1 MTLTELSIKR
11 PSFIIVLFTIL
22 IGGGLISY
30 NLLSYELLPDF
41 SPPILTVTTT
51 YPGASPAT
59 VESQV
64 SKPLEDA
71 LSGLE
76 NISEV
81 TAFSLD
87 NASVMMLEFKASADM
102 EEVLQDAQRKVNNV
116 LNKLPEGSQTPVIAK
131 IEPNAAPVLQVS
143 AVAKNME
150 DRDFMELMDEQLL
163 PQIKQTKGVAAVQ
176 VIGGEKREF
185 RVNVDKEKMKL
196 YGLSLAG
203 INQVIASS
211 NVEFPTGKLKSESEQ
226 MTVRLAG
233 KFKTVEDLQNLIVSS
248 TGTSTI
254 RLGDVAEVVDGSQDQ
269 ITVSRFNGQNGIGL
283 RIQKQSDANAVDM
296 AKATKDRFKEIEE
309 KYKKEGLKF
318 TVATDTSV
326 PTLESVNAVIHDLEL
341 AVLLVAAVMF
351 LFLHSMR
358 NAIIVLVSIPASL
371 ISTFIVMYLLGYTLN
386 LMTLLAM
393 SLVIGILVDDSI
405 VVLENIYRHLQMG
418 KKRRKAA
425 LDGRNEIGFTALAIT
440 LVDVV
445 VFSPVIFIEGTISDI
460 LKQFSVVVVVSTLM
474 SLLVCFTLTP
484 WLASRLAKEVK
495 LKKSNP
501 FQAFLM
507 WFERRVTIFTDQYV
521 KLVGWSLRHKI
532 IMGLGVVVIFFA
544 SMATMGLG
552 IVGQEFVAQGDQGK
566 FMIKLKYDKSTT
578 FEENNAT
585 TLEIEQMIMAQKD
598 VVDIVFSNVGG
609 PSSGMGA
616 ASFGAENKSEI
627 TVKMKHDMQKTYPTI
642 KYMNEI
648 RKKIEDKYSGVEVKA
663 LNIGMVESEEAP
675 IEIFLSSDDQEL
687 LMKEAR
693 RLKTAILA
701 IKGAKDPTISTDDVT
716 PEVRI
721 ELDRE
726 KMGQLGLPIAIV
738 GMQLQNAL
746 TGNDDAQFDDK
757 GQEYD
762 IRVMMDKF
770 DRKNADDINS
780 MTFTTNDGKQVR
792 LNEFAAVTVENGNG
806 SLERKNR
813 ISNTTI
819 RSYVLGTASGTVSA
833 EIEKYLEKKPL
844 DENIRMLWGG
854 EVKRQKESMGALGT
868 AMGIGLILV
877 YLIMVALYDNFVYP
891 FVVLFSILVS
901 LIGAILALNLTSS
914 SMGIFTMLGMLM
926 LLGLVAKNAILIVD
940 FTNHLKEEGRSTYT
954 ALLESVRERMRP
966 ILMTTIAM
974 VVGMIPIAT
983 ATGSGAEWKNGL
995 AWILIG
1001 GLTSSMFL
1009 TIIVVPIM
1017 YYSIDR
1023 IKDKLGIRKKAK
1035 KRKKFKKED
1044 ELVVIPNEL

>member
-11 PSFIIVLFTIL
+11 PSFIIVIFTIL

-30 NLLSYELLPDF
+30 NQLSYELLPDF

-64 SKPLEDA
+64 AKPLEDA

-76 NISEV
+76 NIVEV

-87 NASVMMLEFKASADM
+87 NASIVMLEFKASADIDKSL
-102 EEVLQDAQRKVNNV
+102 EDAQRKVNNV
-116 LNKLPEGSQTPVIAK
+116 LNKLPEGANTPVIAK

-143 AVAKNME
+143 AVAKNMD
-150 DRDFMELMDEQLL
+150 DRDFMELMDDQIL
-163 PQIKQTKGVAAVQ
+163 PQIKQTKGVADVV

-185 RVNVDKEKMKL
+185 RVNVDKEKMKM
-196 YGLSLAG
+196 YGLSMSG
-203 INQVIASS
+203 INQAISSS
-211 NVEFPTGKLKSESEQ
+211 NVEFPTGKLKDSEEQ

-233 KFKTVEDLQNLIVSS
+233 KFKTVADLQNLIVSA
-248 TGTSTI
+248 TGTSVV
-254 RLGDVAEVVDGSQDQ
+254 RLSDVADVEDGSIDQ
-269 ITVSRFNGQNGIGL
+269 ITVSRYNGANGIGL
-283 RIQKQSDANAVDM
+283 RITKQSDANAVDM
-296 AKATKDRFKEIEE
+296 AGATKENFKEIEK
-309 KYKKEGLKF
+309 KYKKQGVEF
-318 TVATDTSV
+318 TIATDTSV
-326 PTLESVNAVIHDLEL
+326 PTIESVDAVIHDLEL
-341 AVLLVAAVMF
+341 AVLLVAVVML
-351 LFLHSMR
+351 LFLHSLR
-358 NAIIVLVSIPASL
+358 NAFIVLIAIPASL
-371 ISTFIVMYLLGYTLN
+371 ITTFVAMYLLGYTLN

-418 KKRRKAA
+418 KDRRQAA

-445 VFSPVIFIEGTISDI
+445 VFSPVMFIEGTISDI
-460 LKQFSVVVVVSTLM
+460 LRQFSAVVVVSTLM
-474 SLLVCFTLTP
+474 SLFVCFTLTP
-484 WLASRLAKEVK
+484 WLASRFAKEVK
-495 LKKSNP
+495 LNP
-501 FQAFLM
+501 KNPLQAILI
-507 WFERRVTIFTDQYV
+507 WFEKRVDIFTNQYV
-521 KLVGWSLRHKI
+521 KLVAWSLRHKI
-532 IMGLGVVVIFFA
+532 IAGVTVLVIFFA
-544 SMATMGLG
+544 SMASMGLG

-566 FMIKLKYDKSTT
+566 FMIKLKYDKSAT
-578 FEENNAT
+578 FEENNST
-585 TLEIEQMIMAQKD
+585 TLEIEQMILAQKD
-598 VVDIVFSNVGG
+598 MVDIVFANVGG

-616 ASFGAENKSEI
+616 ATFGAENKSEL
-627 TVKMKHDMQKTYPTI
+627 TVKMKPGKQKEIPTI
-642 KYMNEI
+642 EYMNAIRNEI
-648 RKKIEDKYSGVEVKA
+648 EAKYPGIEVKA

-675 IEIFLSSDDQEL
+675 IEIFLSSEDTDL

-693 RLKTAILA
+693 RLKDAILE
-701 IKGAKDPTISTDDVT
+701 IKGAKDPTISTDDVS

-726 KMGQLGLPIAIV
+726 KMGQLGLPIAVI

-746 TGNDDAQFDDK
+746 TGNDDSQFDDK

-762 IRVMMDKF
+762 IRVMIDKF
-770 DRKNADDINS
+770 DRKNIDDIKS
-780 MTFTTNDGKQVR
+780 MTFTANDGKQVR
-792 LNEFAAVTVENGNG
+792 LSEFADVTIENANG

-813 ISNTTI
+813 IPNTTI
-819 RSYVLGTASGTVSA
+819 RAYVLGTTSGNVATG
-833 EIEKYLEKKPL
+833 IIDYLDENPL
-844 DENIRMLWGG
+844 DENVRMLWGG
-854 EVKRQKESMGALGT
+854 EVKRQNESMGALGM

-891 FVVLFSILVS
+891 FVVLFSILVA
-901 LIGAILALNLTSS
+901 LVGAILALNLTSS

-940 FTNHLKEEGRSTYT
+940 FTNHLKTEGKSTYN
-954 ALLESVRERMRP
+954 ALLEAVRERMRP

-974 VVGMIPIAT
+974 VIGMIPIAT

-995 AWILIG
+995 AWVLIG

-1009 TIIVVPIM
+1009 TIIVVPMM
-1017 YYSIDR
+1017 YYIVDR
-1023 IKDKLGIRKKAK
+1023 IQAKLSRKKAQELH
-1035 KRKKFKKED
+1035 FEED
-1044 ELVVIPNEL
+1044 PI

>member
-11 PSFIIVLFTIL
+11 PSFIIVIFTIL

-30 NLLSYELLPDF
+30 NQLSYELLPDF

-64 SKPLEDA
+64 AKPMEDA

-76 NISEV
+76 NINEV
-81 TAFSLD
+81 TTFSLD
-87 NASVMMLEFKASADM
+87 NASVVLLEFKASADIDVAL
-102 EEVLQDAQRKVNNV
+102 EDAQRKINNI
-116 LNKLPEGSQTPVIAK
+116 LNKLPEGANAPVVAK
-131 IEPNAAPVLQVS
+131 IEPNASPVLQVS
-143 AVAKNME
+143 AVAKNMD
-150 DRDFMELMDEQLL
+150 DRDFMELMDDQIL
-163 PQIKQTKGVAAVQ
+163 PQIKQTKGVAEVI

-185 RVNVDKEKMKL
+185 RVNVDKDKMKMF
-196 YGLSLAG
+196 GLSMAG
-203 INQVIASS
+203 INQAISSS
-211 NVEFPTGKLKSESEQ
+211 NVEFPTGKLKDNEEQ

-233 KFKTVEDLQNLIVSS
+233 KFKTVDDLRDLIVSS
-248 TGTSTI
+248 TGTSTV
-254 RLGDVAEVVDGSQDQ
+254 RLGDVADVEDGSQDQ
-269 ITVSRFNGQNGIGL
+269 VTVSRFNGVNGIGL
-283 RIQKQSDANAVDM
+283 RITKQSDANAVDM
-296 AKATKDRFKEIEE
+296 ATATKDKFKDIEK
-309 KYKKEGLKF
+309 KYSKEGVKF
-318 TVATDTSV
+318 TIATDTSI
-326 PTLESVNAVIHDLEL
+326 PTIESVDAVLHDLEL
-341 AVLLVAAVMF
+341 AVILVAAVML
-351 LFLHSMR
+351 LFLHSLR
-358 NAIIVLVSIPASL
+358 NAFIVLIAIPASL
-371 ISTFIVMYLLGYTLN
+371 ISTFVAMYMLGYTLN

-418 KKRRKAA
+418 KNRRQAA

-445 VFSPVIFIEGTISDI
+445 VFSPVMFIEGTISDI
-460 LKQFSVVVVVSTLM
+460 LRQFSAVVVVSTLM
-474 SLLVCFTLTP
+474 SLFVCFTLTP
-484 WLASRLAKEVK
+484 WLASRFAKEVK
-495 LKKSNP
+495 LNP
-501 FQAFLM
+501 KNLFQAVLI
-507 WFERRVTIFTDQYV
+507 WFEKRVTIFTEQYV

-532 IMGLGVVVIFFA
+532 IAGLVVIGIFIA

-566 FMIKLKYDKSTT
+566 FMIKLKYDKSAT
-578 FEENNAT
+578 FEENNTT
-585 TLEIEQMIMAQKD
+585 TLKIEQMILAQKD
-598 VVDIVFSNVGG
+598 MVDIVFANVGG

-616 ASFGAENKSEI
+616 SSFGSENRSEL
-627 TVKMKHDMQKTYPTI
+627 TVKLKPGKQKEIPTI
-642 KYMNEI
+642 QYMNAI
-648 RKKIEDKYSGVEVKA
+648 RKKIEDKFPGIEVKA

-675 IEIFLSSDDQEL
+675 IEIFLSSEDTEL

-693 RLKTAILA
+693 RLKTAILN
-701 IKGAKDPTISTDDVT
+701 IKGAKDPSISTDDVT

-726 KMGQLGLPIAIV
+726 KMGQLGLPIAVV

-757 GQEYD
+757 GEEYD
-762 IRVMMDKF
+762 IRVMVDKF
-770 DRKNADDINS
+770 DRKNVDDIKS
-780 MTFTTNDGKQVR
+780 MNFTANDGKQVR
-792 LNEFAAVTVENGNG
+792 LSDFADVTVENGNG

-813 ISNTTI
+813 IPNTTI
-819 RSYVLGTASGTVSA
+819 RSYVLGTASGNVAA
-833 EIEKYLEKKPL
+833 EINKYLEKNPL
-844 DENIRMLWGG
+844 DENVRLLWGG
-854 EVKRQKESMGALGT
+854 EVKRQNESMGALGM

-901 LIGAILALNLTSS
+901 LVGAILALNLTSS
-914 SMGIFTMLGMLM
+914 NMGIFTMLGMLM

-940 FTNHLKEEGRSTYT
+940 FTNHLKAEGRTTYT
-954 ALLESVRERMRP
+954 ALLEAVRERMRP

-974 VVGMIPIAT
+974 VIGMIPIAT
-983 ATGSGAEWKNGL
+983 ASGSGAEWKNGL

-1009 TIIVVPIM
+1009 TIIVVPMM
-1017 YYSIDR
+1017 YYIVDR
-1023 IKDKLGIRKKAK
+1023 IQAKL
-1035 KRKKFKKED
+1035 FKKKQTEIEFD
-1044 ELVVIPNEL
+1044 GEPI

>member
-11 PSFIIVLFTIL
+11 PSMIIVIFTIL
-22 IGGGLISY
+22 IGGGLLSY
-30 NLLSYELLPDF
+30 NQLSYELLPDF
-41 SPPILTVTTT
+41 APPILTVTTT

-64 SKPLEDA
+64 SKPMEDA

-87 NASVMMLEFKASADM
+87 NASVMLLEFKASADIDKSL
-102 EEVLQDAQRKVNNV
+102 EDAQRKVNNM
-116 LNKLPEGSQTPVIAK
+116 LNSLPEGAQTPVIAK
-131 IEPNAAPVLQVS
+131 IEPNASPVLQVS
-143 AVAKNME
+143 AIAKNMPE
-150 DRDFMELMDEQLL
+150 RDFMELMDDQIL
-163 PQIKQTKGVAAVQ
+163 PQIKQTKGVAEVI
-176 VIGGEKREF
+176 VIGGERREF
-185 RVNVDKEKMKL
+185 RVNVDKDKMKL
-196 YGLSLAG
+196 YGLSLAQ
-203 INQVIASS
+203 INQAVASS
-211 NVEFPTGKLKSESEQ
+211 NVEFPTGKLKDNSEQ

-233 KFKTVEDLQNLIVSS
+233 KFKSVDDLRNLIISS
-248 TGTSTI
+248 TGTSTVK
-254 RLGDVAEVVDGSQDQ
+254 LSDVADVEDGSQDQ
-269 ITVSRFNGQNGIGL
+269 VTVSRFNGVNGIGL
-283 RIQKQSDANAVDM
+283 RIKKQSDANAVDM
-296 AKATKDRFKEIEE
+296 AKATKEKFKDIEQ
-309 KYKKEGLKF
+309 KYKKEGVHF
-318 TVATDTSV
+318 TVATDTSI
-326 PTLESVNAVIHDLEL
+326 PTIDSVDAVLHDLEL
-341 AVLLVAAVMF
+341 AVLLVAAVMM
-351 LFLHSMR
+351 LFLHSLR
-358 NAIIVLVSIPASL
+358 NAFIVLIAIPASL
-371 ISTFIVMYLLGYTLN
+371 ISTFIAMYMLGYTLN

-418 KKRRKAA
+418 KNRRQAA

-445 VFSPVIFIEGTISDI
+445 VFSPVVFIEGTISDI
-460 LKQFSVVVVVSTLM
+460 LRQFSVVVVVSTLM
-474 SLLVCFTLTP
+474 SLFVCFTLTP
-484 WLASRLAKEVK
+484 WLASRFAKEVK
-495 LKKSNP
+495 LNPKNP
-501 FQAFLM
+501 FQAFLI
-507 WFERRVTIFTDQYV
+507 WFERRVNIFTDQYV
-521 KLVGWSLRHKI
+521 KLIAWSLRHKI
-532 IMGLGVVVIFFA
+532 IAGLAVLVIFFA

-585 TLEIEQMIMAQKD
+585 TLEIEQMILAQKD
-598 VVDIVFSNVGG
+598 VVDIVFANVGG

-616 ASFGAENKSEI
+616 ASFGAENRSEL
-627 TVKMKHDMQKTYPTI
+627 TVKMKPDMQKKYPTI

-648 RKKIEDKYSGVEVKA
+648 RNKIEAKYSGVEVKA

-675 IEIFLSSDDQEL
+675 IEIFLSSDDTEL

-693 RLKTAILA
+693 RLKTAILQ
-701 IKGAKDPTISTDDVT
+701 IKGAKDPTISTDDIT
-716 PEVRI
+716 PEVRV

-726 KMGQLGLPIAIV
+726 KMGQLGLPIAVV
-738 GMQLQNAL
+738 GMQLQNGL
-746 TGNDDAQFDDK
+746 TGNDDSQFDDK

-762 IRVMMDKF
+762 IRIMMDKF
-770 DRKNADDINS
+770 DRKNVDDIKNI
-780 MTFTTNDGKQVR
+780 TFTANDGKQVR
-792 LNEFAAVTVENGNG
+792 LSEFADVTVENGNG

-813 ISNTTI
+813 ISSTTI
-819 RSYVLGTASGTVSA
+819 RSYVMGTASGTVSA
-833 EIEKYLEKKPL
+833 EIDKYLEENPL
-844 DENIRMLWGG
+844 DPNIRMLWGG
-854 EVKRQKESMGALGT
+854 EVKRQKESFGALGT

-891 FVVLFSILVS
+891 FVVLFSIFVS
-901 LIGAILALNLTSS
+901 LVGAILALNLTSS

-940 FTNHLKEEGRSTYT
+940 FTNHLKEQGYTTYT
-954 ALLESVRERMRP
+954 ALLEAVRERMRP

-995 AWILIG
+995 AWVLIG

-1009 TIIVVPIM
+1009 TIVVVPIM
-1017 YYSIDR
+1017 YYSVDR
-1023 IKDKLGIRKKAK
+1023 VKDKLRFRKA
-1035 KRKKFKKED
+1035 RKNGENFETD
-1044 ELVVIPNEL
+1044 TLIS

>member
-11 PSFIIVLFTIL
+11 PSFIIVIFTIL

-30 NLLSYELLPDF
+30 NQLSYELLPDF

-64 SKPLEDA
+64 SKPMEDA

-87 NASVMMLEFKASADM
+87 NASVLILEFKASADIDKSL
-102 EEVLQDAQRKVNNV
+102 EDAQRKINNI
-116 LNKLPEGSQTPVIAK
+116 LNKLPNGSQTPVIAK
-131 IEPNAAPVLQVS
+131 IEPNASPVLQVS
-143 AVAKNME
+143 AIAKNIPE
-150 DRDFMELMDEQLL
+150 RDFMELMDDQIL
-163 PQIKQTKGVAAVQ
+163 PQIKQTKGVAAVL

-185 RVNVDKEKMKL
+185 RVNVDKDKMKL
-196 YGLSLAG
+196 YGLTLSG
-203 INQVIASS
+203 INQAIASS
-211 NVEFPTGKLKSESEQ
+211 NVEFPTGKLKNEMEQ

-233 KFKTVEDLQNLIVSS
+233 KFKTEEDLRNLIVSAN
-248 TGTSTI
+248 GTSTV
-254 RLGDVAEVVDGSQDQ
+254 RLRDVADVQDGSEDQ
-269 ITVSRFNGQNGIGL
+269 ITVSRLNGVNGIGL
-283 RIQKQSDANAVDM
+283 RITKQSDANAVDM
-296 AKATKDRFKEIEE
+296 ANATKDKFKEIEK
-309 KYKKEGLKF
+309 KYSKEGVTF
-318 TVATDTSV
+318 TVATDTSI
-326 PTLESVNAVIHDLEL
+326 PTIESVDAVLHDLEL
-341 AVLLVAAVMF
+341 AVLLVAAVMM
-351 LFLHSMR
+351 LFLHSLR
-358 NAIIVLVSIPASL
+358 NAFIVLIAIPASL
-371 ISTFIVMYLLGYTLN
+371 ISTFVAMYLLGYTLN

-418 KKRRKAA
+418 KNRRQAA

-460 LKQFSVVVVVSTLM
+460 LEQFSTVVVVSTLM

-484 WLASRLAKEVK
+484 WLASRFAKEVQ
-495 LKKSNP
+495 LNPKKP

-507 WFERRVTIFTDQYV
+507 WFERRITIFTDQYV
-521 KLVGWSLRHKI
+521 KLVAWSLRHKI
-532 IMGLGVVVIFFA
+532 IAGIAVLVIFFG

-585 TLEIEQMIMAQKD
+585 TLEIEQMIVGQKD
-598 VVDIVFSNVGG
+598 VVGIVFANVGG

-616 ASFGAENKSEI
+616 ASFGAENRSEL
-627 TVKMKHDMQKTYPTI
+627 TVKMLPGKQKEIPTMQ
-642 KYMNEI
+642 YMTAI
-648 RKKIEDKYSGVEVKA
+648 RQKIEDKYPGIEVKA
-663 LNIGMVESEEAP
+663 INIGMVESEEAP
-675 IEIFLSSDDQEL
+675 IEIFLSSEDNEL

-693 RLKTAILA
+693 RLKTAILG
-701 IKGAKDPTISTDDVT
+701 IKGAKDPTISTDDLT

-746 TGNDDAQFDDK
+746 TGNDDTQFDDK

-762 IRVMMDKF
+762 IRVMVDKF
-770 DRKNADDINS
+770 DRKNVDDIKS
-780 MTFTTNDGKQVR
+780 MTFLTNDGKQVR
-792 LNEFAAVTVENGNG
+792 LSEFAAISVENGNG

-813 ISNTTI
+813 IPNTTI
-819 RSYVLGTASGTVSA
+819 RSYVMGAASGTVSA
-833 EIEKYLEKKPL
+833 EIEKYLKENPL
-844 DENIRMLWGG
+844 DENVRMLWGG
-854 EVKRQKESMGALGT
+854 EVKRQKESFGALGT

-891 FVVLFSILVS
+891 FVVLFSIFMALV
-901 LIGAILALNLTSS
+901 GAILALNLTSS

-940 FTNHLKEEGRSTYT
+940 FTNHLKSEGKSTYN
-954 ALLESVRERMRP
+954 ALLEAVKERMRP

-983 ATGSGAEWKNGL
+983 ASGSGAEWKNGL
-995 AWILIG
+995 AWVLIG

-1009 TIIVVPIM
+1009 TIIVVPMM
-1017 YYSIDR
+1017 YYTVDR
-1023 IKDKLGIRKKAK
+1023 ILSKLSKKKAK
-1035 KRKKFKKED
+1035 ELHFEED
-1044 ELVVIPNEL
+1044 PI

>member
-11 PSFIIVLFTIL
+11 PTFIIVIFTIL

-30 NLLSYELLPDF
+30 NQLSYELLPDF

-87 NASVMMLEFKASADM
+87 NASVMLLEFKASANIDK
-102 EEVLQDAQRKVNNV
+102 VLEDAQRKVNNMQ
-116 LNKLPEGSQTPVIAK
+116 NALPEGAQTPVLAK
-131 IEPNAAPVLQVS
+131 IEPNASPVLQVS
-143 AVAKNME
+143 AVAKNMS
-150 DRDFMELMDEQLL
+150 DRDFMELLDDQIL
-163 PQIKQTKGVAAVQ
+163 PQIKQTKGVAEVQ
-176 VIGGEKREF
+176 VIGGEKREL
-185 RVNVDKEKMKL
+185 RVNVDKDKLKL
-196 YGLSLAG
+196 YGLSMAA
-203 INQVIASS
+203 INQAIAAA
-211 NVEFPTGKLKSESEQ
+211 NVEFPTGKLKSTEEQ

-233 KFKTVEDLQNLIVSS
+233 KYKSVTDLENLIL
-248 TGTSTI
+248 TTNGTSPI
-254 RLGDVAEVVDGSQDQ
+254 RLGDVADVVDGSKDQ
-269 ITVSRFNGQNGIGL
+269 ITVSRFNGENGVGL
-283 RIQKQSDANAVDM
+283 RIKKQSDANAVDM
-296 AKATKDRFKEIEE
+296 SKATKKRFKEIEE
-309 KYKKEGLKF
+309 KYAAEGVHF
-318 TVATDTSV
+318 TIATDTSI
-326 PTLESVNAVIHDLEL
+326 PTIESVDAVIHDLEL
-341 AVLLVAAVMF
+341 AVLLVALVMM
-351 LFLHSMR
+351 LFLHSLR
-358 NAIIVLVSIPASL
+358 NAFIVLISIPASL
-371 ISTFIVMYLLGYTLN
+371 ISTFVAMYLLGYTLN

-418 KKRRKAA
+418 KKRRQAA

-445 VFSPVIFIEGTISDI
+445 VFSPVVFIEGTISDI
-460 LKQFSVVVVVSTLM
+460 LHQFSIVVVVSTLM
-474 SLLVCFTLTP
+474 SLFVCFTLTP
-484 WLASRLAKEVK
+484 WLASRFAKEVK
-495 LKKSNP
+495 LNPKNP

-507 WFERRVTIFTDQYV
+507 WFERRITIFTDQYV
-521 KLVGWSLRHKI
+521 KLVGWTLRHKI
-532 IMGLGVVVIFFA
+532 ITGISIIAIFIA
-544 SMATMGLG
+544 SFATMGLG

-585 TLEIEQMIMAQKD
+585 TYEIEQMILAQKEI
-598 VVDIVFSNVGG
+598 VDIVFANVGG

-616 ASFGAENKSEI
+616 ASFGAENKSEL
-627 TVKMKHDMQKTYPTI
+627 TVKMKPGMQKKYPTI
-642 KYMNEI
+642 KYMNAI
-648 RKKIEDKYSGVEVKA
+648 RKKIEEKYSGIEVKA

-675 IEIFLSSDDQEL
+675 IEIFLSSDDHDL
-687 LMKEAR
+687 LIREAR
-693 RLKTAILA
+693 RLKAAILA
-701 IKGAKDPTISTDDVT
+701 MKGAKDPTISTDDIT

-726 KMGQLGLPIAIV
+726 KMGQLGVPIAVV

-746 TGNDDAQFDDK
+746 TGNDDAQFDEK

-770 DRKNADDINS
+770 DRKNIENINS
-780 MTFTTNDGKQVR
+780 MSFTANDGKQVR
-792 LNEFAAVTVENGNG
+792 LSEIASVSVENGNG

-813 ISNTTI
+813 ISSTTI

-833 EIEKYLEKKPL
+833 SIEKYLKEKPL
-844 DENIRMLWGG
+844 DKNVRMTWGG
-854 EVKRQKESMGALGT
+854 EVKRQKESFGALGT

-940 FTNHLKEEGRSTYT
+940 FTNHLKKEGKSTYT

-974 VVGMIPIAT
+974 VIGMIPIAT
-983 ATGSGAEWKNGL
+983 ASGSGAEWKNGL
-995 AWILIG
+995 AWVLIG

-1009 TIIVVPIM
+1009 TIIVVPMM
-1017 YYSIDR
+1017 YYIVDR
-1023 IKDKLGIRKKAK
+1023 IKAR
-1035 KRKKFKKED
+1035 FTKKEVK
-1044 ELVVIPNEL
+1044 VVVTEN